1 MTDLSHC
8 CMLCAA
14 YLPLPHPTPIVTM
27 FTELR
32 KVFSLWQHISEE
44 EHDMTPYHV
53 PSETG
58 RKLDGPWVQIP
69 WCAPIALMNDAWCRG
84 NHMSEERKLL
94 CTTTASRTDGSII
107 RGSCPK
113 SARPPFSPR
122 CKLQTTALLGPRCV
136 ESNLSIK
143 HVAHVHKILY
153 IV

>member
-94 CTTTASRTDGSII
+94 CTTSRLAHGWLYHPRLVPQVGSA
-107 RGSCPK
+107 PF
-113 SARPPFSPR
+113 FSPMQAPNHR
-122 CKLQTTALLGPRCV
+122 T
-136 ESNLSIK
+136 SWS
-143 HVAHVHKILY
+143 
-153 IV
+153 